1 MRALAVIAAVTLV
14 AAGCSSTG
22 QDQADRK
29 GQTGFVTGDGTL
41 TVIAPDKRE
50 QAPALTGQT
59 LDEKPWSSADH
70 AGKVIVLNVWGSWCG
85 PCREEAADLEKAAQ
99 ELGSGVVFVG
109 LNTRDLDP
117 APAKRFVDRFK
128 ISYPS
133 IYDPKGQQ
141 LLKFRGQIALSAV
154 PSTLVIDKQ
163 GKAAARVTG
172 KVTSAT
178 LVDVVRDVDG

>member
-1 MRALAVIAAVTLV
+1 MRAFAVLAAVALLL
-14 AAGCSSTG
+14 AGCSSAG

-41 TVIAPDKRE
+41 TVIADKDRVP
-50 QAPALTGQT
+50 APELTGQT
-59 LDEKPWSSADH
+59 LDDKTWSSAQH
-70 AGKVIVLNVWGSWCG
+70 AGNVIVLNVWGSWCG

-99 ELGSGVVFVG
+99 QLGSGVVFIG

-117 APAKRFVDRFK
+117 APARRFVDRFK

-133 IYDPKGQQ
+133 IYDPKGKQ
-141 LLKFRGQIALSAV
+141 LLRFRDQISLVAV
-154 PSTLVIDKQ
+154 PSTLVIDRQ
-163 GKAAARVTG
+163 GKGAARISG
-172 KVTSAT
+172 PVTSTT